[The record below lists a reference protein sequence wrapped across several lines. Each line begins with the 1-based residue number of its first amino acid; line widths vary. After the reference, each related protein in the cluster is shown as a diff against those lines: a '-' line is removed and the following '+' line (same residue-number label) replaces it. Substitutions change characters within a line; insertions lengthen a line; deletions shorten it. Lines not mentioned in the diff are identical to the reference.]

1 MSGMKLSNLCFSICL
16 TLSLLECIISIL
28 EDYAAHDI
36 HVDFL
41 FFSLVDFFS
50 SAIFV
55 CQFPIAIAVD
65 LDALDENVPSSW
77 YPEGLF
83 CTEINQ
89 KCK

>member
-1 MSGMKLSNLCFSICL
+1 MQSRSRLKNCL
-16 TLSLLECIISIL
+16 RK
-28 EDYAAHDI
+28 DYAAYDI

-77 YPEGLF
+77 DPEGLF